1 MNNFFLKEDYSLQR
15 GQEVAKEDQ
24 KKKKASHYVQKDKD
38 SKVDSVIT
46 FELLH
51 YSQSSL

>member
-24 KKKKASHYVQKDKD
+24 KKKKKHHTMYKRTK
-38 SKVDSVIT
+38 T
-46 FELLH
+46 LR
-51 YSQSSL
+51 